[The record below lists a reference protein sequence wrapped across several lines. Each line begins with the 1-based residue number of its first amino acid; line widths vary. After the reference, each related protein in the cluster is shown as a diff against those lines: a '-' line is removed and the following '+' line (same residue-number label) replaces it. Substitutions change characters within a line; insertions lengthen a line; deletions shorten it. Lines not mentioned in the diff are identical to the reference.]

1 MNKDQFMKLASD
13 PKNWKKTHKKSY
25 EIYVCKPY
33 IGCKCYNFLEG
44 TEYNTNIHNPFI
56 MSGTVGENWT
66 IGLPDLKASY
76 MFADGT
82 PITEETVASRC
93 DATGQM
99 DWVKIKTYPSW
110 KNNKTLLAIQV
121 PKEIHSIP
129 VRDIWGNV
137 LIANRPGVKHGL
149 GDFLVSDG
157 EGCIHVPRVVN
168 GEVFPATYDL
178 HAFPNM
184 FNTADVKIATV
195 PTKKFTERP
204 RVNVLVDEITKGVVA
219 RLKELGHKIGEI
231 MPDTMQL
238 TSTCIDDKTYALLI
252 KVTDNDRV
260 EIGLF
265 HIADR
270 DWTEIA
276 SWSEGASY
284 LKNSKL
290 NGISNVALRIHNIIA
305 GGDNKD
311 ELYKRA
317 AAEFGGEDGRVYGDD
332 AKTALKKA
340 DISGDTKRYAELVAN
355 AFRKVAD
362 KLNWKVSVEEVD
374 ADEAWW
380 RVVIDKDGANG
391 MWVVD
396 FRCGSYG
403 DAHFLED
410 FSEDVK
416 SQDLDAKDSESVK
429 TAITVMNNTFKAYM

>member
-1 MNKDQFMKLASD
+1 
-13 PKNWKKTHKKSY
+13 
-25 EIYVCKPY
+25 
-33 IGCKCYNFLEG
+33 
-44 TEYNTNIHNPFI
+44 

-66 IGLPDLKASY
+66 IGMPDLKATY
-76 MFADGT
+76 IFADGT
-82 PITEETVASRC
+82 PITEETIASRC

-99 DWVKIKTYPSW
+99 DWVKVKTYQSW
-110 KNNKTLLAIQV
+110 KSNKTMLAIQV
-121 PKEIHSIP
+121 PKEIHSLP

-157 EGCIHVPRVVN
+157 EQWIHVPRVVN

-178 HAFPNM
+178 HAFPSM
-184 FNTADVKIATV
+184 FNTADVKIAPV

-204 RVNVLVDEITKGVVA
+204 RINILVDEITRGVVA
-219 RLKELGHKIGEI
+219 KLRELGHTENEI
-231 MPDTMQL
+231 EADTIQL
-238 TSTCIDDKTYALLI
+238 TSTCIDNKTYVLMVE
-252 KVTDNDRV
+252 VTDSDRAKF
-260 EIGLF
+260 GLF
-265 HIADR
+265 HIADG
-270 DWTEIA
+270 DWTEVA
-276 SWSEGASY
+276 SWSEGVSY

-290 NGISNVALRIHNIIA
+290 NGISNVALRIHNIIV

-317 AAEFGGEDGRVYGDD
+317 AAEFGGEDEKVYGDD

-355 AFRKVAD
+355 AFRKIAD
-362 KLNWKVSVEEVD
+362 KLDWEVNVEEVD
-374 ADEAWW
+374 ADAAWW
-380 RVVIDKDGANG
+380 RVVVDKNGANG
-391 MWVVD
+391 MLVVD

-416 SQDLDAKDSESVK
+416 SQDLDAEDAESVK